1 MTDSESRIQNLENT
15 VHSIDKRQ
23 ESFETFTKVTIQRL
37 EEGIRSNNERMD
49 KMDERMDRLESK
61 MDSQFQSL
69 SNQFHNA
76 MIAGGIGL
84 ATILA
89 GMVGVVVALII
100 ALKP

>member
-15 VHSIDKRQ
+15 VHNIDKRQ
-23 ESFETFTKVTIQRL
+23 ETFETFTKVTIQRL

-49 KMDERMDRLESK
+49 RLESK
-61 MDSQFQSL
+61 IDSQFQSL

-89 GMVGVVVALII
+89 GMVGVVVALMT

>member
-1 MTDSESRIQNLENT
+1 MTDEQARISKLEDKYHD
-15 VHSIDKRQ
+15 VDKRQ
-23 ESFETFTKVTIQRL
+23 ESFESFMRAYID
-37 EEGIRSNNERMD
+37 SNEKNISEMKADMREI
-49 KMDERMDRLESK
+49 KGQISN
-61 MDSQFQSL
+61 L

-89 GMVGVVVALII
+89 GMVGVVVALIT